1 MKIKIQTNLQLE
13 EQLLVET
20 IDQLARITKKSYRS
34 FTTLFLQPLGSPTQ
48 ISHQAKGEEH
58 HEAVR
63 VLNKAGDII
72 TPSMGVQASQ
82 LDHTKPAYILRTS
95 KHTKAHHEDCHIPED
110 KFAVSQQSYTS
121 PSLIKILMI
130 GSV

>member
-1 MKIKIQTNLQLE
+1 M
-13 EQLLVET
+13 VET

-82 LDHTKPAYILRTS
+82 LDHIKPVDIFRAS
-95 KHTKAHHEDCHIPED
+95 KRTKAHHEDRQIPED
-110 KFAVSQQSYTS
+110 MSAVSQQSYT
-121 PSLIKILMI
+121 
-130 GSV
+130 